1 MSLQLNECPTKM
13 HMVCGFAF
21 YITWNGKKG
30 IDQHGGEWKN
40 VAENEN
46 GFIPEPVNP
55 KYLDAYLD
63 AFNNIKQYFK

>member
-1 MSLQLNECPTKM
+1 
-13 HMVCGFAF
+13 MVCGFAF
-21 YITWNGKKG
+21 HITWRGKKG
-30 IDQHGGEWKN
+30 IDQHGAEWVN
-40 VAENEN
+40 VSENEN